1 MDPLENARAEEQG
14 FQRKLG
20 LLDATF
26 LCIGGVLGSGIFM
39 TSGFIAEALSSP
51 LLFLAVWLIGG
62 GITLCGALTFGELGA
77 LFPSACGPYIYIREA
92 YGLGPAFFMGGHFSD
107 SWGAARSVP

>member
-1 MDPLENARAEEQG
+1 MDSLENSQRLGED

-62 GITLCGALTFGELGA
+62 GITLG
-77 LFPSACGPYIYIREA
+77 
-92 YGLGPAFFMGGHFSD
+92 
-107 SWGAARSVP
+107 RSLSKA